1 MAANDK
7 SFVDYYEMLR
17 VSPGA
22 EMESIQ
28 RVHRALAA
36 RYHPDN
42 KETGN
47 LERFLKVNEAFKVL
61 SDPEKRKDFDSSYKS
76 RKENPLPVFL
86 TKEFTEG
93 VDGEINRR
101 IGLLSL
107 LYTQR
112 RVNQILPALSVLEI
126 EQMMSIPRE
135 HLQFTVWYL
144 KSKRYIAQDDRS
156 SLMITAEGI
165 DFLETNLPEHK
176 TMHKL
181 LEAADLGESRQQQVA
196 AIAENGA
203 GDALDMPSLR

>member
-1 MAANDK
+1 MASDDK
-7 SFVDYYEMLR
+7 TFVDYYEMLR

-22 EMESIQ
+22 ELESIQ

-47 LERFLKVNEAFKVL
+47 LERFLKVNEAFKIL
-61 SDPEKRKDFDSSYKS
+61 SDPEKRREFDASYKT

-93 VDGEINRR
+93 VDGEVNRR
-101 IGLLSL
+101 IGLLCL

-112 RVNQILPALSVLEI
+112 RINQILPALSVLEI
-126 EQMMSIPRE
+126 EQVMFIPRE
-135 HLQFTVWYL
+135 HLQFTIWYL

-165 DFLETNLPEHK
+165 DFLETHLPEHK

-181 LEAADLGESRQQQVA
+181 LEAAEMGESRSQMVTT
-196 AIAENGA
+196 AESNGA
-203 GDALDMPSLR
+203 K

>member
-1 MAANDK
+1 MAAADTA
-7 SFVDYYEMLR
+7 FVDYYEMLR

-22 EMESIQ
+22 ELESIQ

-47 LERFLKVNEAFKVL
+47 LERFLKVNEAFQIL
-61 SDPEKRKDFDSSYKS
+61 SDPEKRKDFDSTYKTK
-76 RKENPLPVFL
+76 KENPLPVFL

-93 VDGEINRR
+93 VDGEVNRR
-101 IGLLSL
+101 IGLLCL

-112 RVNQILPALSVLEI
+112 RINQILPALSVLEI
-126 EQMMSIPRE
+126 EQVMFIPRE
-135 HLQFTVWYL
+135 HLAFTIWYL

-165 DFLETNLPEHK
+165 DFLETHLPEHK
-176 TMHKL
+176 TMHKM
-181 LEAADLGESRQQQVA
+181 LEAAEMGESRTQLTVA
-196 AIAENGA
+196 ADNGA
-203 GDALDMPSLR
+203 K

>member
-1 MAANDK
+1 MAEQTA
-7 SFVDYYEMLR
+7 FIDYYEMLR

-22 EMESIQ
+22 ELESIQ

-47 LERFLKVNEAFKVL
+47 IERFLKVNEAFKVL
-61 SDPEKRKDFDSSYKS
+61 SDPEKRKDFDSHYKT

-86 TKEFTEG
+86 TREFTEG

-101 IGLLSL
+101 IGLLCL

-112 RVNQILPALSVLEI
+112 RINQVLPAMSVLEI
-126 EQMMSIPRE
+126 EQAMYIPRE
-135 HLQFTVWYL
+135 HLQFTIWYL

-165 DFLETNLPEHK
+165 DFLEVNLPEHK
-176 TMHKL
+176 NMHKM
-181 LEAADLGESRQQQVA
+181 LEAADLGESRSAQ
-196 AIAENGA
+196 ITDHYNGA
-203 GDALDMPSLR
+203 K